1 MHSQKKSSPVTELF
15 IFSAIIAINVSI
27 EQRVDVAAKNHTMNA
42 KNNSSDAS
50 AKGRVRRRDIKNA
63 ETEIGLKLRA
73 LYASVQEE
81 EIPARFL
88 ELLERLDEA
97 ERNHSQ
103 SSK

>member
-1 MHSQKKSSPVTELF
+1 MSG
-15 IFSAIIAINVSI
+15 IIDINVPTSK
-27 EQRVDVAAKNHTMNA
+27 DHTMNA
-42 KNNSSDAS
+42 KNNFSDVPERA
-50 AKGRVRRRDIKNA
+50 RVRRRDTKNA

-88 ELLERLDEA
+88 DLLEKLDEA

>member
-1 MHSQKKSSPVTELF
+1 MSGIVV
-15 IFSAIIAINVSI
+15 INVPWTQALLI
-27 EQRVDVAAKNHTMNA
+27 LQRRTTSKDQTMNA
-42 KNNSSDAS
+42 KKNSIDAPENV
-50 AKGRVRRRDIKNA
+50 RVRRRDIKNA

-88 ELLERLDEA
+88 DLLEKLDEA
-97 ERNHSQ
+97 ERNHTQ

>member
-1 MHSQKKSSPVTELF
+1 MS
-15 IFSAIIAINVSI
+15 
-27 EQRVDVAAKNHTMNA
+27 AKNSSSNA
-42 KNNSSDAS
+42 PERA
-50 AKGRVRRRDIKNA
+50 RIRRRDAKNA

-88 ELLERLDEA
+88 DLLEKLDEA

-103 SSK
+103 SLK

>member
-1 MHSQKKSSPVTELF
+1 MTRGEPP
-15 IFSAIIAINVSI
+15 
-27 EQRVDVAAKNHTMNA
+27 AKNLIMNS
-42 KNNSSDAS
+42 KRNSTDAPE
-50 AKGRVRRRDIKNA
+50 KVRVRRRDIKNA

-88 ELLERLDEA
+88 DLLDKLDEA
-97 ERNHSQ
+97 ERNHAR

>member
-1 MHSQKKSSPVTELF
+1 
-15 IFSAIIAINVSI
+15 
-27 EQRVDVAAKNHTMNA
+27 MNA
-42 KNNSSDAS
+42 KMKTSSAPPK
-50 AKGRVRRRDIKNA
+50 ARVLRRDAKNA

-88 ELLERLDEA
+88 DLLEKLDEA
-97 ERNHSQ
+97 ERLHSR

>member
-1 MHSQKKSSPVTELF
+1 
-15 IFSAIIAINVSI
+15 
-27 EQRVDVAAKNHTMNA
+27 MNA
-42 KNNSSDAS
+42 KNNFSDAPER
-50 AKGRVRRRDIKNA
+50 ARVRRRDTKNA

-88 ELLERLDEA
+88 DLLEKLDEA
-97 ERNHSQ
+97 ERKHSH

>member
-1 MHSQKKSSPVTELF
+1 VVINVPWEQVLF
-15 IFSAIIAINVSI
+15 IL
-27 EQRVDVAAKNHTMNA
+27 QRRTTSKDQTMNA
-42 KNNSSDAS
+42 KKNSIDAPE
-50 AKGRVRRRDIKNA
+50 KVRVRRRDIKNA

-88 ELLERLDEA
+88 DLLEKLDEA
-97 ERNHSQ
+97 ERNHTQ

>member
-1 MHSQKKSSPVTELF
+1 MKTSP
-15 IFSAIIAINVSI
+15 
-27 EQRVDVAAKNHTMNA
+27 
-42 KNNSSDAS
+42 AS
-50 AKGRVRRRDIKNA
+50 AKARVLRRDAKNA

-88 ELLERLDEA
+88 DLLEKLDEA
-97 ERNHSQ
+97 ERLHSR

>member
-1 MHSQKKSSPVTELF
+1 
-15 IFSAIIAINVSI
+15 
-27 EQRVDVAAKNHTMNA
+27 MNA
-42 KNNSSDAS
+42 KMKTSPAP
-50 AKGRVRRRDIKNA
+50 AKARVLRRDAKNA

-88 ELLERLDEA
+88 DLLEKLDEA
-97 ERNHSQ
+97 ERNHTQ

>member
-1 MHSQKKSSPVTELF
+1 
-15 IFSAIIAINVSI
+15 
-27 EQRVDVAAKNHTMNA
+27 MNA
-42 KNNSSDAS
+42 KTNSSAAP
-50 AKGRVRRRDIKNA
+50 AKARVLRRDAKTA

-88 ELLERLDEA
+88 DLLEKLDEA
-97 ERNHSQ
+97 ERLHSR